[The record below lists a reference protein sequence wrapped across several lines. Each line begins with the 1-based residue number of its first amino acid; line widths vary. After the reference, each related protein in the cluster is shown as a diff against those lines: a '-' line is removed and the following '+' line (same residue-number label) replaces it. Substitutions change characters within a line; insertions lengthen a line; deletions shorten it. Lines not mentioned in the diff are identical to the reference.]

1 MVCNGLR
8 RSHGQTLINVAWL
21 AMGPAQLCVTLNH
34 ASEMCQRRRRGR
46 RAVRAST
53 DDWARSLHDS

>member
-53 DDWARSLHDS
+53 DD